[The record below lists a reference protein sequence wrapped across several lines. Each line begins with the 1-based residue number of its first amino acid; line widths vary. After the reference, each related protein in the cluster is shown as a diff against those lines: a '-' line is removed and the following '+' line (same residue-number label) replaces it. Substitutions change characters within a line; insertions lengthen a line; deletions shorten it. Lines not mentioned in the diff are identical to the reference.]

1 MDYEAAIQY
10 LQGFSDF
17 ERTGSF
23 TARPD
28 LRPMLS
34 LLARLEDPQRGRLTV
49 HVAGSKGKGSVSAM
63 VESILRKAGF
73 RTGLFTSPHLHSYRE
88 RVRVG
93 GRPISEETLAR
104 LTATL
109 APAVRAQT
117 EADPARRFVTFDLLT
132 ALAFLAFREMQVQ
145 VQVVEVGLGG
155 RLDSTN
161 VFEETEVCAVTP
173 VSLEHTEVLGET
185 AGEIAREKAAIA
197 RAGATLVMGP
207 QPFPEAAIEIRRAAD
222 SAGAALADVAADV
235 GWERLAADVNGQ
247 SFRIN
252 LRGAA
257 HRLWLPLLGEHQ
269 VENAATAVACVDS
282 LRQRGLPIADEAIA
296 QGLSTVRWPGR
307 LEVLARSPLVI
318 ADSAHNRD
326 SARRLRLA
334 LSEIQPRGPLRLV
347 VGSSSGKD
355 LGGLARELAPRTA
368 GAVAT
373 RSGHPRAMPPADVA
387 AAFRREGIPV
397 HIVGTV
403 AAALDRAVESS
414 APDSLI
420 CITGSIFL
428 VAEARERLLGIA
440 DAATWGES

>member
-10 LQGFSDF
+10 LQSFSDF

-49 HVAGSKGKGSVSAM
+49 HVAGSKGKGSVCAM

-93 GRPISEETLAR
+93 GRPIAEETLAR

-109 APAVRAQT
+109 VPAVRAQM

-132 ALAFLAFREMQVQ
+132 ALGFLAFREMEVQ
-145 VQVVEVGLGG
+145 AQIMEVGLGG

-161 VFEETEVCAVTP
+161 VFEETDVCVVTP

-185 AGEIAREKAAIA
+185 AEEIAREKAAIA
-197 RAGATLVMGP
+197 RAGSALVMGP
-207 QPFPEAAIEIRRAAD
+207 QPFPEAAVEIRRAAD
-222 SAGAALADVAADV
+222 SAGAALVDVAADV
-235 GWERLAADVNGQ
+235 GWERLATDVDGQ

-252 LRGAA
+252 IRGAA
-257 HRLWLPLLGEHQ
+257 YRLWLPLLGEHQ

-282 LRQRGLPIADEAIA
+282 LRQRGLPIADEAIE
-296 QGLSTVRWPGR
+296 QGLSTIRWPGR
-307 LEVLARSPLVI
+307 LEVLARSPLMI

-326 SARRLRLA
+326 SAKRLRLA
-334 LSEIQPRGPLRLV
+334 LSEIEPQGPLWLV

-355 LGGLARELAPRTA
+355 LGGLAEQLAPLA
-368 GAVAT
+368 EGAVAT

-387 AAFRREGIPV
+387 AAFRREGMPV
-397 HIVGTV
+397 HIEDTV
-403 AAALDRAVESS
+403 AAALDRAVECS

-428 VAEARERLLGIA
+428 AAEARGRLLGIA
-440 DAATWGES
+440 DAAMWGES

>member
-10 LQGFSDF
+10 LQSFSDF

-49 HVAGSKGKGSVSAM
+49 HVAGSKGKGSVCAM

-104 LTATL
+104 LAATL
-109 APAVRAQT
+109 APAVQAQM

-132 ALAFLAFREMQVQ
+132 ALSFLAFREMQVQ
-145 VQVVEVGLGG
+145 VQIVEVGLGG

-161 VFEETEVCAVTP
+161 VFEETEVCVVTP
-173 VSLEHTEVLGET
+173 ISLEHTEVLGKT
-185 AGEIAREKAAIA
+185 AGEIAREKSGIA
-197 RAGATLVMGP
+197 RADAALVMGP
-207 QPFPEAAIEIRRAAD
+207 QPFPEAAAEIRRAAD
-222 SAGAALADVAADV
+222 SAGATLVDVAADV
-235 GWERLAADVNGQ
+235 GWERLSTDVNGQ
-247 SFRIN
+247 SFRVDI
-252 LRGAA
+252 RGGAYS
-257 HRLWLPLLGEHQ
+257 LWFPLLGEHQ
-269 VENAATAVACVDS
+269 VENAATAVACADS

-307 LEVLARSPLVI
+307 LEVLARSPLMI

-334 LSEIQPRGPLRLV
+334 LSEIQPRGPLWLV

-355 LGGLARELAPRTA
+355 LGGLAGELAPLA
-368 GAVAT
+368 EGAVAT
-373 RSGHPRAMPPADVA
+373 RSGHPRAMPATDVA
-387 AAFRREGIPV
+387 AAFRREDIQI
-397 HIVGTV
+397 HIEDTV
-403 AAALDRAVESS
+403 ASALDRAVESS

-428 VAEARERLLGIA
+428 VAEARERLLGVA
-440 DAATWGES
+440 DAAIWGEI

>member
-1 MDYEAAIQY
+1 MDYKAAIQY
-10 LQGFSDF
+10 LQSFSDF

-49 HVAGSKGKGSVSAM
+49 HVAGSKGKGSVCAM

-93 GRPISEETLAR
+93 GRPIAEETLAR
-104 LTATL
+104 LMETL
-109 APAVRAQT
+109 VPAVQAQT
-117 EADPARRFVTFDLLT
+117 EADPGRRFVTFDLLT

-145 VQVVEVGLGG
+145 VQIVEVGLGG

-161 VFEETEVCAVTP
+161 VFEETEVCVVTP
-173 VSLEHTEVLGET
+173 VSLEHTEVLGDT
-185 AGEIAREKAAIA
+185 AREIAREKAGIA
-197 RAGATLVMGP
+197 RPGATLVMGP
-207 QPFPEAAIEIRRAAD
+207 QPFLEAAIEIRRAAD
-222 SAGAALADVAADV
+222 STGASLVDVATDV

-247 SFRIN
+247 SFRISI
-252 LRGAA
+252 REAA
-257 HRLWLPLLGEHQ
+257 YRLWSPLLGEHQ
-269 VENAATAVACVDS
+269 VENAATAVACVDP

-296 QGLSTVRWPGR
+296 RGLSTVRWPGR

-318 ADSAHNRD
+318 ADGAHNRD

-334 LSEIQPRGPLRLV
+334 LSEIQPRGPLWLV

-355 LGGLARELAPRTA
+355 LGGLAGELAPRTV

-387 AAFRREGIPV
+387 SAFRREDIPV
-397 HIVGTV
+397 HIEDTV

-414 APDSLI
+414 PPDSLI

-428 VAEARERLLGIA
+428 VAEARERLLEVA
-440 DAATWGES
+440 DAAMWGES